1 MPFLSTQGSAAVAA
15 KATGGYLNP
24 GSVPTGT
31 TVRFALLQPTPLEYW
46 EVWLQDAE
54 GKLNDKGKVIK
65 KPLRF
70 TFQPTPE
77 DIQAEFGTQWVRGL
91 NFNGD
96 GPGPVLFNVAVA
108 IYNHESGSVQIL
120 ASDKSSVNR
129 AFDSETQVIDKE
141 DDYENILEPDWIL
154 GKQGTGLSTEYS
166 LRTVPR
172 KKGTDKKVQE
182 AWEKAEADGFDISR
196 LLTNGNPFSDDK

>member
-1 MPFLSTQGSAAVAA
+1 MCIRDS
-15 KATGGYLNP
+15 
-24 GSVPTGT
+24 
-31 TVRFALLQPTPLEYW
+31 
-46 EVWLQDAE
+46 
-54 GKLNDKGKVIK
+54 
-65 KPLRF
+65 
-70 TFQPTPE
+70 
-77 DIQAEFGTQWVRGL
+77 
-91 NFNGD
+91 FNI
-96 GPGPVLFNVAVA
+96 AVA
-108 IYNHESGSVQIL
+108 IYNHDSGSVQIL

-172 KKGTDKKVQE
+172 KKGTEKKVQE

-196 LLTNGNPFSDDK
+196 LLTNGNPFSEDK